1 MIRLHRSLARHLLKI
16 SSFKHALVSS
26 QSYPHTQ
33 LLDVEQATVCKC
45 KMSSRPAVSSVCRA
59 CGQRSLSSRSNVSR
73 QTFTS
78 NAAARPIPTLR
89 CAVRSLST
97 TLQAQVQPVND
108 ISLSSTTPPAEAIP
122 TSVPPSATTRATQPK
137 PEPSLPEVKAQ
148 QKLFT
153 ATITSIHNLTAHAS
167 YNKQHWDPRFS
178 RYYTK
183 EEHVLVHDPAHLASQ
198 TSGQDPS
205 LSTQISYSV
214 QVGNP
219 LTTATASGEAVST
232 QYISLSNEQAGA
244 LFGEGGAKI
253 RTICETSSA
262 DINSA
267 EHYQADGK
275 ASRLFRV
282 RGNAAAAKKAMHSIR
297 TSGVSRIDA
306 AIQSSPS
313 SDLYTC
319 EITLPGELRLHL
331 NHGTQHD
338 ISSQSGA
345 CIFIES
351 ADLEVPSA
359 GSNLQ
364 RMRKVSLVGDKTA
377 VETALSL
384 IKVQDKSWAGGEARS
399 VAELKRI
406 NLSSASA
413 EPAPSP
419 QSSTRHPKHHHRPAL
434 LRVGDVVRLGHLT
447 SSELAV
453 RQTRK
458 TFFDELELARKT
470 KSAGKHRKQIVN
482 DHVRS
487 KARRTRTNRGMK
499 FAVRE
504 ILTPFGDS
512 LDDRVNKLQEPGT
525 GLASSALQGL
535 DATTVLGGEKL
546 AWWKRREGRGII
558 SK

>member
-1 MIRLHRSLARHLLKI
+1 MIRTHVL
-16 SSFKHALVSS
+16 FLVSVY
-26 QSYPHTQ
+26 Q
-33 LLDVEQATVCKC
+33 C
-45 KMSSRPAVSSVCRA
+45 KMSSRSAVSSVCRA
-59 CGQRSLSSRSNVSR
+59 CGQRTLGSRSNVSR
-73 QTFTS
+73 YTFTS
-78 NAAARPIPTLR
+78 HPATRPIPNLR

-97 TLQAQVQPVND
+97 TLQAQAQPVND
-108 ISLSSTTPPAEAIP
+108 ITLSSTAPPAEPIP
-122 TSVPPSATTRATQPK
+122 TSVPPSATTRATQP
-137 PEPSLPEVKAQ
+137 ESSLPEAKAQ

-167 YNKQHWDPRFS
+167 YNKQHWDPRFR

-198 TSGQDPS
+198 ASGQEPS
-205 LSTQISYSV
+205 LSTQISYNV

-219 LTTATASGEAVST
+219 ITIATPSGEAVST
-232 QYISLSNEQAGA
+232 HYISLSNEQAGA

-253 RTICETSSA
+253 RTICETSGA
-262 DINSA
+262 DINAA
-267 EHYQADGK
+267 EQYQADGR
-275 ASRLFRV
+275 ASRLFRI

-306 AIQSSPS
+306 AIQSSTS

-319 EITLPGELRLHL
+319 EITLPEELRLHL

-351 ADLEVPSA
+351 AHSPVPSA
-359 GSNLQ
+359 GSKLQ
-364 RMRKVSLVGDKTA
+364 RMRKVSLAGDKTA

-384 IKVQDKSWAGGEARS
+384 MKVQDKSWAGGEARS

-406 NLSSASA
+406 DLSSASEEA
-413 EPAPSP
+413 APSP
-419 QSSTRHPKHHHRPAL
+419 RSSLQPQFQPKHHHRPSL

-447 SSELAV
+447 PSELAM
-453 RQTRK
+453 RQTRRA
-458 TFFDELELARKT
+458 FFDELELERKT

-487 KARRTRTNRGMK
+487 KARRTRTNRGMR

-512 LDDRVNKLQEPGT
+512 LEDRVNKLQEPGT

-535 DATTVLGGEKL
+535 DATTVLGGENL
-546 AWWKRREGRGII
+546 AWWKRREGRGSI